1 MSQVEGSASHR
12 SEEDERR
19 EFRAWLMS
27 CGTALPAASREKGRD
42 VVERIAIV
50 LCSLGALALYV
61 DILGDDALSLGP
73 LAMVALAARAAYLL
87 GTRAGR
93 EVGSHETG
101 ARWAAA
107 EAEARAR
114 RID

>member
-1 MSQVEGSASHR
+1 MSQIEGNASHR
-12 SEEDERR
+12 SEDDERR
-19 EFRAWLMS
+19 EFRAWLLS
-27 CGTALPAASREKGRD
+27 LGTAASHRTRRD
-42 VVERIAIV
+42 VIEKISIA

-73 LAMVALAARAAYLL
+73 LAMVALVARAAYLL
-87 GTRAGR
+87 GARSGR

-107 EAEARAR
+107 ETEARAR